1 MDQNTQALI
10 IAVTSLSSVIMMC
23 CCYNYYKVVREKESK
38 NKLENTRK
46 KFMVKNKVKPII
58 QMTDEELKDEFEK
71 YEIRRPQITG
81 EENV

>member
-23 CCYNYYKVVREKESK
+23 CCYNYYKGIKAEQSK

-46 KFMVKNKVKPII
+46 KLMVKNKIKPII
-58 QMTDEELKDEFEK
+58 QMTNEELKDEFEQ